1 MATSLRS
8 RGRPPLDAS
17 RRSPSVNVHVRLS
30 APQYDATYARA
41 RAERLTLAQ
50 WIRRAL
56 QDANGSSRSK

>member
-1 MATSLRS
+1 MTAPGRP
-8 RGRPPLDAS
+8 RGGRPPLDD
-17 RRSPSVNVHVRLS
+17 RRVPSVNVHVRLS

-56 QDANGSSRSK
+56 RDANTRPAE

>member
-1 MATSLRS
+1 MTPPRP
-8 RGRPPLDAS
+8 RGRPPLDDD

-30 APQYDATYARA
+30 APQYDAAYARA

-56 QDANGSSRSK
+56 QDANRTSRTG